1 MAKLKAFLEKY
12 DTILFDMDGVITS
25 EQAYWTTAALTVY
38 EMLHSDAQ
46 FGTQSVCRAEIYEKR
61 GEIRRAVFLDD
72 AVISLLKNKGVNS
85 NWDLAYVTLC
95 GALIA
100 GGHDFEKAFAY
111 LSTLGENVLYEYDA
125 IAQKMCDATGRSF
138 EVCRRGG
145 PLWNQI
151 VALFQQYYLGT
162 GDCPGLIASEEPL
175 FPLAQTHRVLSA
187 LKAGGKTL
195 GVGTG
200 RPRPEIIAPLTR
212 WGLLELFDSER
223 IVTYDEVQAA
233 ERKVDGVALT
243 KPHPYMFL
251 KGTFGSTY
259 ADETLAHGDYDK
271 ERLAHVLVVGDAGA
285 DILAAHA
292 AGEDFLAVLT
302 GVAGQSARGYFESER
317 AEHIL
322 DSICDM
328 VEEDE

>member
-38 EMLHSDAQ
+38 EMLHSDAF
-46 FGTQSVCRAEIYEKR
+46 FGTEVVDRVQVYER
-61 GEIRRAVFLDD
+61 REEIRSQVFLDD

-95 GALIA
+95 GVLIA
-100 GGHDFEKAFAY
+100 GGHDFEKAFVY

-125 IAQKMCDATGRSF
+125 IAQRMCDSTGRSF

-145 PLWNQI
+145 PLWKS
-151 VALFQQYYLGT
+151 VVELFQRYYLGT
-162 GDCPGLIASEEPL
+162 DGCAGLIASEEPL
-175 FPLAQTHRVLSA
+175 FSIEQTRAVLAA
-187 LKAGGKTL
+187 LKAEGKTL
-195 GVGTG
+195 GIGTG
-200 RPRPEIIAPLTR
+200 RPREEIVRPLAR
-212 WGLLELFDSER
+212 WGLLDLFDGNR
-223 IVTYDEVQAA
+223 IVTYDEVAAA
-233 ERKVDGVALT
+233 EHSTGAAALT

-251 KGTFGSTY
+251 KGTFGKDY
-259 ADETLAHGDYDK
+259 ADEKLVHGDYEK
-271 ERLAHVLVVGDAGA
+271 ARLGHVLVVGDAGA
-285 DILAAHA
+285 DILSAHA

-302 GVAGQSARGYFESER
+302 GVAGKDARAYFVAEG

-328 VEEDE
+328 AESQE